1 MKLVSRFEAA
11 ALGTAELHGLRRE
24 AYLAFSAAPRGSQ
37 AQRDALTTLRTINN
51 ELATRAPGR

>member
-11 ALGTAELHGLRRE
+11 ALGTAVLHGLRRE
-24 AYLAFSAAPRGSQ
+24 ANLAFSAAPRGSQ
-37 AQRDALTTLRTINN
+37 AQRDALATMRAIDN